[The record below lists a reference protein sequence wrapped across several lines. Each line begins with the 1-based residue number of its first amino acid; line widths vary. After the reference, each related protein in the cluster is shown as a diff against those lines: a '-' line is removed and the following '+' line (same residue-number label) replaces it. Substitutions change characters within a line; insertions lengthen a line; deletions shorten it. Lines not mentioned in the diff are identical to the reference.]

1 MITTFKEAE
10 EYILDI
16 PRFGGKNTLEDTKEF
31 LKECGDI
38 SKDFPTIHIAGTNGK
53 GSVCALLRDTFI
65 EAGYTPAVFTS
76 PHLVS
81 IRERFTIGREEITE
95 EEFLDCFNKVLA
107 VMHREK
113 FALKGY
119 HPSYFEFLFF
129 MAVIWFKEKSPD
141 VVILE
146 TGLGGRLD
154 ATNSIESPVLTI
166 ITEIGFDHTEYL
178 GDTIEKIAFEKA
190 GILKKNVPLVYM
202 SKETSSDVIEKRAKE
217 LGVET
222 FPVSKDYIKNL
233 KVSTKGIDFSFESP
247 YYENVN
253 LSLKAR
259 ALYQSENGAVAF
271 CALNLLRT
279 FDIFKISDDEI
290 RRGFLSMYWPGRME
304 EISKNIFLDGAH
316 NEDGIKAFLESVAED
331 NAKARRLLFTA
342 VSDKNV
348 EKITKMIAD
357 SSLFS
362 HVYIAPLKSSRAA
375 SIERLL
381 SDFEKCNVSVVSYE
395 STVLAFKAMCAE
407 MKPDETGYVA
417 GSLYLVGEIKDSL
430 L

>member
-31 LKECGDI
+31 LKACGDI

-95 EEFLDCFNKVLA
+95 EEFLDCFEKVLDLTKK
-107 VMHREK
+107 EP
-113 FALKGY
+113 FAGRKY

-129 MAVIWFKEKSPD
+129 MAVIWFKEKRPD

-178 GDTIEKIAFEKA
+178 GNTIEEIAFEKA
-190 GILKKNVPLVYM
+190 GILKKNVPLVYTK
-202 SKETSSDVIEKRAKE
+202 KELSSPVLEKRAKE
-217 LGVET
+217 LDVKA

-233 KVSTKGIDFSFESP
+233 CVTTKGIDFSFESP

-271 CALNLLRT
+271 CALNLLRKGGL
-279 FDIFKISDDEI
+279 FNISDDDI
-290 RRGFLSMYWPGRME
+290 RRGFYNMYWPGRME
-304 EISKNIFLDGAH
+304 EVAENIFLDGAH
-316 NEDGIKAFLESVAED
+316 NEDGIRAFLETVKSDGALS
-331 NAKARRLLFTA
+331 RRLLFTA

-348 EKITKMIAD
+348 EKITQMIAD
-357 SSLFS
+357 SKLFA
-362 HVYIAPLKSSRAA
+362 HVYIAPLESSRAT
-375 SIERLL
+375 SVERLE
-381 SDFEKCNVSVVSYE
+381 DAFERCNVSVVKYE
-395 STVLAFKAMCAE
+395 STVLAFKAMRSE
-407 MKPDETGYVA
+407 MKPSETGYVA

>member
-31 LKECGDI
+31 LKACGDI
-38 SKDFPTIHIAGTNGK
+38 SKDIPTIHIAGTNGK

-76 PHLVS
+76 PHLVN
-81 IRERFTIGREEITE
+81 ITERFTIGREEISE
-95 EEFLDCFNKVLA
+95 EEFLDCFQRVYEL
-107 VMHREK
+107 MQGEP
-113 FALKGY
+113 FASKGY
-119 HPSYFEFLFF
+119 HPSYFEYLFF
-129 MAVIWFKEKSPD
+129 MAVLWFKDKKPD

-178 GDTIEKIAFEKA
+178 GDTIEEIAFEKA

-202 SKETSSDVIEKRAKE
+202 YKETSSPVIEKRAKE
-217 LGVET
+217 LDVKT

-279 FDIFKISDDEI
+279 CDIFKISDDEI

-331 NAKARRLLFTA
+331 KAVARRLLFTA

-357 SSLFS
+357 SALFD
-362 HVYIAPLKSSRAA
+362 HVYIAPLKSARAA
-375 SIERLL
+375 SVDRLVSAFER
-381 SDFEKCNVSVVSYE
+381 CNVSVVTYE
-395 STVLAFKAMCAE
+395 STVLAFKAMCTE
-407 MKPDETGYVA
+407 KKPFETGYVA

>member
-31 LKECGDI
+31 LKACGDI
-38 SKDFPTIHIAGTNGK
+38 SKDIPTIHIAGTNGK

-76 PHLVS
+76 PHLVN
-81 IRERFTIGREEITE
+81 ITERFTIGREEISE
-95 EEFLDCFNKVLA
+95 EEFLDCFQRVYEL
-107 VMHREK
+107 MHEEP
-113 FALKGY
+113 FASKGY
-119 HPSYFEFLFF
+119 HPSYFEYLFF
-129 MAVIWFKEKSPD
+129 MAVLWFKDKKPD

-178 GDTIEKIAFEKA
+178 GDTIEEIAFEKA

-202 SKETSSDVIEKRAKE
+202 YKETSSPVIEKRAKE
-217 LGVET
+217 LDVKT

-271 CALNLLRT
+271 CALNLLRKG
-279 FDIFKISDDEI
+279 DIFNISDEDI
-290 RRGFLSMYWPGRME
+290 RRGFKGMYWPGRME
-304 EISKNIFLDGAH
+304 EIAENIFLDGAH

-331 NAKARRLLFTA
+331 KAVARRLLFTA

-357 SSLFS
+357 SALFD
-362 HVYIAPLKSSRAA
+362 HVYIAPLKSARAA
-375 SIERLL
+375 SVDRLVSAFER
-381 SDFEKCNVSVVSYE
+381 CNVSVVTYE
-395 STVLAFKAMCAE
+395 STVLAFKAMCTE
-407 MKPDETGYVA
+407 KKPFETGYVA

>member
-31 LKECGDI
+31 LKACGDI
-38 SKDFPTIHIAGTNGK
+38 SKDIPTIHIAGTNGK

-76 PHLVS
+76 PHLVN
-81 IRERFTIGREEITE
+81 ITERFTIGREEISE
-95 EEFLDCFNKVLA
+95 EEFLDCFQRVYEL
-107 VMHREK
+107 MHEEP
-113 FALKGY
+113 FASKGY
-119 HPSYFEFLFF
+119 HPSYFEYLFF
-129 MAVIWFKEKSPD
+129 MAVLWFKDKKPD

-178 GDTIEKIAFEKA
+178 GDTIEEIAFEKA

-202 SKETSSDVIEKRAKE
+202 YKETSSPVIEKRAKE
-217 LGVET
+217 LDVKT

-271 CALNLLRT
+271 CALNLLRKG
-279 FDIFKISDDEI
+279 DIFNISDEDI
-290 RRGFLSMYWPGRME
+290 RRGFKGMYWPGRME
-304 EISKNIFLDGAH
+304 EIAENIFLDGAH

-331 NAKARRLLFTA
+331 KAMARRLLFTA

-357 SSLFS
+357 SALFD
-362 HVYIAPLKSSRAA
+362 HVYIAPLKSARAA
-375 SIERLL
+375 SVDRLVSAFER
-381 SDFEKCNVSVVSYE
+381 CNVSVVTYE
-395 STVLAFKAMCAE
+395 STVLAFKAMCTE
-407 MKPDETGYVA
+407 KKPFETGYVA

>member
-31 LKECGDI
+31 LKACGDI
-38 SKDFPTIHIAGTNGK
+38 SKDIPTIHIAGTNGK

-76 PHLVS
+76 PHLVN
-81 IRERFTIGREEITE
+81 ITERFTIGREEMSE
-95 EEFLDCFNKVLA
+95 EEFLDCFQRVYEL
-107 VMHREK
+107 MHEEP
-113 FALKGY
+113 FASKGY
-119 HPSYFEFLFF
+119 HPSYFEYLFF
-129 MAVIWFKEKSPD
+129 MAVLWFKDKKPD

-178 GDTIEKIAFEKA
+178 GDTIEEIAFEKA

-202 SKETSSDVIEKRAKE
+202 YKETSSPVIEKRAKE
-217 LGVET
+217 LDVKT

-271 CALNLLRT
+271 CALNLLRKG
-279 FDIFKISDDEI
+279 DIFNISDEDI
-290 RRGFLSMYWPGRME
+290 RRGFKGMYWPGRME
-304 EISKNIFLDGAH
+304 EIAENIFLDGAH

-331 NAKARRLLFTA
+331 KAVARRLLFTA

-357 SSLFS
+357 SALFD
-362 HVYIAPLKSSRAA
+362 HVYIAPLKSARAA
-375 SIERLL
+375 SVDRLVSAFER
-381 SDFEKCNVSVVSYE
+381 CNVSVVTYE
-395 STVLAFKAMCAE
+395 STVLAFKAMCTE
-407 MKPDETGYVA
+407 KKPFETGYVA

>member
-1 MITTFKEAE
+1 MCSRSTIAPNGRSDRPVFFGASDGEGTRHFFLVCSADPASHLKILARLAVLAHGTDLVARLDAAE
-10 EYILDI
+10 D
-16 PRFGGKNTLEDTKEF
+16 
-31 LKECGDI
+31 
-38 SKDFPTIHIAGTNGK
+38 A
-53 GSVCALLRDTFI
+53 A
-65 EAGYTPAVFTS
+65 AV
-76 PHLVS
+76 VAAV
-81 IRERFTIGREEITE
+81 RACE
-95 EEFLDCFNKVLA
+95 EEFLDCFQRVYEL
-107 VMHREK
+107 MHEEP
-113 FALKGY
+113 FASKGY
-119 HPSYFEFLFF
+119 HPSYFEYLFF
-129 MAVIWFKEKSPD
+129 MAVLWFKDKKPD

-178 GDTIEKIAFEKA
+178 GDTIEEIAFEKA

-202 SKETSSDVIEKRAKE
+202 YKETSSPVIEKHAKE
-217 LGVET
+217 LDVKT

-271 CALNLLRT
+271 CALNLLRKG
-279 FDIFKISDDEI
+279 DIFNISDEDI
-290 RRGFLSMYWPGRME
+290 RRGFKGMYWPGRME
-304 EISKNIFLDGAH
+304 EIAENIFLDGAH

-331 NAKARRLLFTA
+331 KAVARRLLFTA

-357 SSLFS
+357 SALFD
-362 HVYIAPLKSSRAA
+362 HVYIAPLKSARAA
-375 SIERLL
+375 SVDRLVSAFER
-381 SDFEKCNVSVVSYE
+381 CNVSVVTYE
-395 STVLAFKAMCAE
+395 STVLAFKAMCTE
-407 MKPDETGYVA
+407 KKPFETGYVA

>member
-31 LKECGDI
+31 LKACGDI
-38 SKDFPTIHIAGTNGK
+38 SKDIPTIHIAGTNGK

-76 PHLVS
+76 PHLVN
-81 IRERFTIGREEITE
+81 ITERFTIGREEMSE
-95 EEFLDCFNKVLA
+95 EEFLDCFQRVYEL
-107 VMHREK
+107 MHGEP
-113 FALKGY
+113 FASKGY
-119 HPSYFEFLFF
+119 HPSYFEYLFF
-129 MAVIWFKEKSPD
+129 MAVLWFKDKKPD

-178 GDTIEKIAFEKA
+178 GDTIGEIAFEKA

-202 SKETSSDVIEKRAKE
+202 YKETSAPVIEKRAKE
-217 LGVET
+217 LDVKT

-271 CALNLLRT
+271 CALNLLRKG
-279 FDIFKISDDEI
+279 DIFNISDEDI
-290 RRGFLSMYWPGRME
+290 RRGFKGMYWPGRME
-304 EISKNIFLDGAH
+304 EIAENIFLDGAH

-331 NAKARRLLFTA
+331 KAVARRLLFTA

-348 EKITKMIAD
+348 EKIPKMIAD
-357 SSLFS
+357 SALFD
-362 HVYIAPLKSSRAA
+362 HVYIAPLKSARAA
-375 SIERLL
+375 SVDRLVSAFER
-381 SDFEKCNVSVVSYE
+381 CNVSVVTYE
-395 STVLAFKAMCAE
+395 STVLAFKAMCTE
-407 MKPDETGYVA
+407 KKPFETGYVA

>member
-1 MITTFKEAE
+1 MITDFKEAE

-38 SKDFPTIHIAGTNGK
+38 SKDIPTIHIAGTNGK

-81 IRERFTIGREEITE
+81 IKERFTIGRTEISE
-95 EEFLDCFNKVLA
+95 EEFLDCFNKVCELTKK
-107 VMHREK
+107 EP
-113 FALKGY
+113 FASKGY

-129 MAVIWFKEKSPD
+129 MAMLWFKEKKPD

-178 GDTIEKIAFEKA
+178 GNTIEEIAFEKA
-190 GILKKNVPLVYM
+190 GIIKKNVPLVYM
-202 SKETSSDVIEKRAKE
+202 QKEHSAPVIEKRAKE
-217 LGVET
+217 LDAKT

-279 FDIFKISDDEI
+279 GDIFDISDDDI
-290 RRGFLSMYWPGRME
+290 RRGFYNMYWPGRME
-304 EISKNIFLDGAH
+304 ETEKNIFLDGAH
-316 NEDGIKAFLESVAED
+316 NEDGIKAFLESVAKD
-331 NAKARRLLFTA
+331 GAKARRLLFTA

-348 EKITKMIAD
+348 EKITEMIAK
-357 SSLFS
+357 SALFD
-362 HVYIAPLKSSRAA
+362 HVYTAPLQSYRAV
-375 SIERLL
+375 SIERLV
-381 SDFEKCNVSVVSYE
+381 SAFERCNVSVVTYE
-395 STVLAFKAMCAE
+395 STVLAFKAMREE
-407 MKPDETGYVA
+407 MKPGETGYVA

>member
-31 LKECGDI
+31 LKACGDI
-38 SKDFPTIHIAGTNGK
+38 SKDIPTIHIAGTNGK

-76 PHLVS
+76 PHLVN
-81 IRERFTIGREEITE
+81 ITERFTIGREEITK
-95 EEFLDCFNKVLA
+95 EEFLDCFQRVYEL
-107 VMHREK
+107 MHEEP
-113 FALKGY
+113 FASKGY
-119 HPSYFEFLFF
+119 HPSYFEYLFF
-129 MAVIWFKEKSPD
+129 MAVLWFKDKKPD

-178 GDTIEKIAFEKA
+178 GNTIEEIAFEKA

-202 SKETSSDVIEKRAKE
+202 YKETSSPVIEKRAKE
-217 LGVET
+217 LDVKT

-271 CALNLLRT
+271 CALNLLRKG
-279 FDIFKISDDEI
+279 DIFNISDEDI
-290 RRGFLSMYWPGRME
+290 RRGFKGMYWPGRME
-304 EISKNIFLDGAH
+304 EIAENIFLDGAH

-331 NAKARRLLFTA
+331 KAVARRLLFTA

-357 SSLFS
+357 SALFD
-362 HVYIAPLKSSRAA
+362 HVYIAPLKSARAA
-375 SIERLL
+375 SVDRLVSAFER
-381 SDFEKCNVSVVSYE
+381 CNVSVVTYE
-395 STVLAFKAMCAE
+395 STVLAFKAMCTE
-407 MKPDETGYVA
+407 KKPFETGYVA